1 MTNKQNFT
9 PDDWTKILE
18 SVALSAVAVTAADPS
33 GLMGLL
39 EGIASPAPTQRFLQ
53 RRIRA
58 LANSSSP
65 SWPTLRRAEGRTRI
79 REALKTRL
87 AGAKQA
93 DVSQRAVVA
102 LREVSALL
110 DAKAPT
116 ELAAF
121 KTWLRTI
128 SSKVADAAT
137 EGGTLGFGGER
148 VSAKEKATLND
159 IAKALG
165 IAA

>member
-1 MTNKQNFT
+1 M
-9 PDDWTKILE
+9 
-18 SVALSAVAVTAADPS
+18 
-33 GLMGLL
+33 
-39 EGIASPAPTQRFLQ
+39 
-53 RRIRA
+53 
-58 LANSSSP
+58 
-65 SWPTLRRAEGRTRI
+65 
-79 REALKTRL
+79 KTRL

-110 DAKAPT
+110 DAKVPA
-116 ELAAF
+116 EAAAF